1 MEGLDQFVTDLSTV
15 DTKKKITHG
24 QNVINYLGDQNNT
37 IECEDMGAFIDALV
51 PWMQS
56 SNFKVSQNGLDI
68 VGFLIDRLSGDF
80 KPYLNTILA
89 SCVDR
94 LGDTRE
100 VVREK
105 ANIALCKLMDATIA
119 PQPLFEKIHAAF
131 THKNSRVR
139 EEVLLLLQ
147 NTLNA
152 HGAGS
157 LTVSKLIPSIVQS
170 MSDPQAAVRDAAV
183 QTLVEIYRHVGER
196 VRLDLQRKQSLP
208 SNKLAN
214 LMTKFD
220 DVRTSGN
227 MMPTATLA
235 IGTIEGRAED
245 ETDGRAGAKSAS
257 AKSRSSSVP
266 ANRERK
272 TFTAP
277 KPPSADGRGLSAA
290 VRRHPSVRYGSSSSG
305 GGQAGA
311 VDEESFLAAFEDVKK
326 VTIFSGRALE
336 EELNKIHTVLNND
349 KTDWKQ
355 RIESLSMVRAWI
367 VAGAGQFEELSNCL
381 KSLEYPFESCVKD
394 LRSQVVRE
402 CCITVAFMS
411 HTLSHKV
418 DRFLEF
424 LLPPLINLIQNSAKV
439 MATSGIVCLRMVLNN
454 TFSPR
459 FIPIICQHVTSKS
472 KEIRRHTCELLDVVL
487 HTWPTHSLERHV
499 AVLQEAIKKGI
510 SDADPDARTFAR
522 KAYWGFAEHF
532 KEQADSLLNALEPTY
547 KRLLQGEMSNSSSSN
562 SLNLPQPRLSVRSR
576 QSSVTGSQENLI
588 DSQPSKPPTRVM
600 SSGSATLGRKPS
612 SGIPKWSASPGKEGK
627 EPTEP
632 NGTPGPVT
640 GMSDAMTRST
650 LSRQSSL
657 SNGSPRHT
665 PPGRSN
671 SAIDAT
677 AARRAS
683 VRQQYSQRG
692 RLGQISSGGGTLSRP
707 RKSSEAGPGGG
718 LPSGTPDRNGRPRS
732 RAGGVSQ
739 SQPGSRSASPSSIK
753 SYHTY
758 FDNPTTPYS
767 TATVGR
773 ASARKR
779 SGIPRSTGTSR
790 EASPSRYGLTPGRG
804 ARGVGV
810 GSARPP
816 IKPLMTEKIL
826 RQSREAESALADAL
840 VSLNTLNTTALY
852 LY

>member
-1 MEGLDQFVTDLSTV
+1 MEGLDQFYADLSTV

-24 QNVINYLGDQNNT
+24 QNIINYLGDQSNS
-37 IECEDMGAFIDALV
+37 IECEDTGGFIDALV

-68 VGFLIDRLSGDF
+68 VGFLIDRLSADF
-80 KPYLNTILA
+80 KPYLNTILS

-119 PQPLFEKIHAAF
+119 PQPLFEKIQSAF

-235 IGTIEGRAED
+235 VGTIEGRADD
-245 ETDGRAGAKSAS
+245 ETDGRTGAKSAS

-266 ANRERK
+266 ANRDRK
-272 TFTAP
+272 TFATP
-277 KPPSADGRGLSAA
+277 KPPS
-290 VRRHPSVRYGSSSSG
+290 G
-305 GGQAGA
+305 GAGAGA

-336 EELNKIHTVLNND
+336 EELNKIHAVLNND

-355 RIESLSMVRAWI
+355 RIEQLSMVRAWI

-411 HTLSHKV
+411 QTLSHKV

-459 FIPIICQHVTSKS
+459 FLPIICQYVTSKS
-472 KEIRRHTCELLDVVL
+472 KEIRRHICEFLDLIL

-499 AVLQEAIKKGI
+499 AIIQEAIKKGI
-510 SDADPDARTFAR
+510 SDADPDARTFSR
-522 KAYWGFAEHF
+522 KAYWGFADHF

-562 SLNLPQPRLSVRSR
+562 SLNLPQPRMSVRSR

-612 SGIPKWSASPGKEGK
+612 SGIPKWSASPGKDA
-627 EPTEP
+627 P
-632 NGTPGPVT
+632 TPGSAVS
-640 GMSDAMTRST
+640 GMSEAMTRST

-692 RLGQISSGGGTLSRP
+692 RMGQLSGAGTLSRP

-758 FDNPTTPYS
+758 FDNPSTPYS
-767 TATVGR
+767 SATVGR

-840 VSLNTLNTTALY
+840 SPGSPELSYPDPIEGFLSNLDMGYSNHSNQIVSQAPVLTAS
-852 LY
+852 